1 MILRS
6 ASTLLVWIVLGL
18 TPAIA
23 RSDELR
29 RNGFVLSPAS
39 IPAREIIAGGPAR
52 DGIPALEQPATEPV
66 ADSSW
71 GDDERVLAVVVG
83 AESRAYPVAILNWHE
98 LVNDSLGGVPILVS
112 FCPLCGTGLVF
123 DRRVA
128 GTTRSF
134 GVSGLLYHSDLLMYD
149 GETESLWSQV
159 SAEAVTGALRGQ
171 RLSLLRAHM
180 DRWGRWRRAHPET
193 SVLTRAT
200 GYARDYDRSPYA
212 DYADSRRLF
221 FRLPVDPRYHPKMP
235 TLGLRIAG
243 GAARA
248 YPASELARAGMP
260 VEEDFAGRRVRVS
273 YDAERQVFDVDAPAG
288 IEVIESFWF
297 AWAAFHPVSSVY
309 RAGQPS
315 RGGCLVGRHG
325 M

>member
-180 DRWGRWRRAHPET
+180 DRWGRWRRAHPE
-193 SVLTRAT
+193 SSILSRARLDTRAT
-200 GYARDYDRSPYA
+200 TTARRTRTTPTHAVSSSLRRSTLGTTRRCPRSACGSREEPLARTPHPSSRGLECLPKRISPGAACVSRTTRSDRSSMSTHRRT
-212 DYADSRRLF
+212 SRSSRASG
-221 FRLPVDPRYHPKMP
+221 LPGPRSI
-235 TLGLRIAG
+235 R
-243 GAARA
+243 
-248 YPASELARAGMP
+248 
-260 VEEDFAGRRVRVS
+260 
-273 YDAERQVFDVDAPAG
+273 
-288 IEVIESFWF
+288 
-297 AWAAFHPVSSVY
+297 
-309 RAGQPS
+309 
-315 RGGCLVGRHG
+315 
-325 M
+325 